1 MEGAGRASTI
11 SLTHKCA
18 DEGLAFPVPR
28 EDDVEAIGGQRR
40 SSTRPERGRNPA
52 LSVWSP

>member
-52 LSVWSP
+52 LSAWSP